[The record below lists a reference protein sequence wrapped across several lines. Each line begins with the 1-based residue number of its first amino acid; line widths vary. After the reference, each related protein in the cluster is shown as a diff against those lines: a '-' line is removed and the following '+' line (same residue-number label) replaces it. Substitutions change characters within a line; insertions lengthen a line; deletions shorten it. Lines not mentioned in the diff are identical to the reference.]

1 MKKALSVLSVLGLF
15 LIVNAYANS
24 NKTNTV
30 TDLQVTECNIMASH
44 DMPCDG
50 KAEKDKDCCKKKSK
64 KKKCCADKAE
74 ASAAACADKQAK
86 AGCCAH
92 KKSDAGASDVKTETK
107 SEESA
112 K

>member
-1 MKKALSVLSVLGLF
+1 MKKALSPLSVLGIF

-24 NKTNTV
+24 NKANTV

-64 KKKCCADKAE
+64 KKKCCTDKAE
-74 ASAAACADKQAK
+74 ASAASCADKQAK
-86 AGCCAH
+86 AGCCPTSKQKQVAVH
-92 KKSDAGASDVKTETK
+92 IKKLMPVLLM
-107 SEESA
+107 
-112 K
+112 

>member
-1 MKKALSVLSVLGLF
+1 MKKVLSILSVLGLF
-15 LIVNAYANS
+15 LIVNAYANN
-24 NKTNTV
+24 NKANTV
-30 TDLQVTECNIMASH
+30 ADLQITESSATSVN
-44 DMPCDG
+44 MPCDG

-74 ASAAACADKQAK
+74 ASAASCADKQAK

-92 KKSDAGASDVKTETK
+92 KKADAGTSDVKSDVK